1 MPRDALKPE
10 VLEHYLRLAQE
21 VAPPTSK
28 GKRGRRAWKRCSS
41 RSSPVFTSTT
51 AAQLDPQGFLSA
63 LQDLMEGP
71 FPPVP
76 GPLRRT
82 APGPQTP

>member
-28 GKRGRRAWKRCSS
+28 GKRGRARRYSHARK
-41 RSSPVFTSTT
+41 VF
-51 AAQLDPQGFLSA
+51 P
-63 LQDLMEGP
+63 
-71 FPPVP
+71 
-76 GPLRRT
+76 
-82 APGPQTP
+82 

>member
-28 GKRGRRAWKRCSS
+28 GKRGRPRRYFLALK
-41 RSSPVFTSTT
+41 VF
-51 AAQLDPQGFLSA
+51 P
-63 LQDLMEGP
+63 
-71 FPPVP
+71 
-76 GPLRRT
+76 
-82 APGPQTP
+82 